1 MTFKSQASVPP
12 YRIEN
17 MCADVAVAV
26 AQAPLEYLGR
36 AQWCARSPFYY
47 EMKDAYAA
55 APRYLHSLH
64 SISKGSQHSRPRLRL
79 AAPKAVSMAQA
90 SPAVCSL

>member
-1 MTFKSQASVPP
+1 VLVTFKSQASVPP

-36 AQWCARSPFYY
+36 AQWCAARGPAPPAAGRAPEAITVSQGSPVVCGC
-47 EMKDAYAA
+47 
-55 APRYLHSLH
+55 R
-64 SISKGSQHSRPRLRL
+64 
-79 AAPKAVSMAQA
+79 QA
-90 SPAVCSL
+90 ERAWRFASASWRM